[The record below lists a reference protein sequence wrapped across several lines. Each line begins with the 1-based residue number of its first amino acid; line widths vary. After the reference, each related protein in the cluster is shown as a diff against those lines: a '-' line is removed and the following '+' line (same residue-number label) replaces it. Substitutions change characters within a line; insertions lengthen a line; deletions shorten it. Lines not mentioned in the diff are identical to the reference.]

1 MERGGRENGR
11 CKVENE
17 EEGIERQATEGKIGN
32 SLDGAHA
39 VNSITEH
46 MQVLHTFIFY
56 L

>member
-11 CKVENE
+11 WKVENE
-17 EEGIERQATEGKIGN
+17 VEGIERQATEGKIGI

-46 MQVLHTFIFY
+46 MQGLYTFIFH